1 MWSHYAAKHR
11 GVALEFA
18 SGGDFFG
25 NAFAVN
31 YSDPRT
37 SSDPRLH
44 DALQIRGRALLS
56 KAASW
61 SGEAEYRVIGSDRGA
76 VATVHTSDGLAH
88 FPEEELTAV

>member
-11 GVALEFA
+11 GFALEFG

-25 NAFAVN
+25 NILAVN

-44 DALQIRGRALLS
+44 DALQIRGAPSLAEPPMVGQGERWVVVTRAKKPEGTPRFRLCP
-56 KAASW
+56 AII
-61 SGEAEYRVIGSDRGA
+61 RA
-76 VATVHTSDGLAH
+76 VVML
-88 FPEEELTAV
+88 V